1 MGNVADNTP
10 VIIGVGQVSERVGEP
25 GYRERSPMDL
35 AGDALKAAFTDAHAK
50 RSLADALDT
59 VVGVRQFEQS
69 ATRYPAPFG
78 CADNVP
84 RAIARRVGA
93 NPLHAIHEV
102 VGGDRPQRLIGE
114 LAAEIA
120 SGRSKVA
127 AIAGAE
133 ALSTMR
139 ALLARGETRDW
150 SEHRRGDIEDR
161 GPGLEGDL
169 AAIAESIQ
177 GPGRGPQ
184 SLDAQQDR
192 GPSYEGIVDRTAL
205 RHGVGAPIFAYP
217 LAENVRRERLG
228 LGLADYRLE
237 IGRLFA
243 PFTQAAAAN
252 PHSAAPTART
262 AEELATLTERNRL
275 VAEPYGRL
283 VVARDQ
289 VNQGAAVV
297 LASAGEARRLGVP
310 EDRWV
315 HIHAVADCAEPTLLS
330 RADMEASPAAVGA
343 ISSALEIAELRWE
356 NVSFTDLY
364 SCFAIPDFNLLD
376 AFGLDRDDPRGWT
389 LTGGLPFF
397 GGPGNNYSTHAIAE
411 AVARC
416 RAAPG
421 SHALVGANGGTMSKY
436 AAGIYSTA
444 PADWSQSRWSSL
456 AKIEPAFAVL
466 DELDGEASA
475 ETFTIQPGKHGEV
488 ATVIARA
495 GEARV
500 CANSP
505 DPGVI
510 AALRTGPVR
519 GRVVRIE
526 AGEAGQ
532 NRFWFV

>member
-1 MGNVADNTP
+1 MATIADNTP
-10 VIIGVGQVSERVGEP
+10 VIVGVGQVSERVGEP

-35 AGDALKAAFTDAHAK
+35 AGDALRAAFGDAQAR
-50 RSLADALDT
+50 RSLPHALDML
-59 VVGVRQFEQS
+59 VGVRQFEQS
-69 ATRYPAPFG
+69 STRYTAPFG

-93 NPLHAIHEV
+93 NPSQAIHEV

-120 SGRSKVA
+120 AGRSKVA

-133 ALSTMR
+133 ALSTVR

-150 SEHRRGDIEDR
+150 SEHRRGDVEDRGPGIEGTLADVGGAVRAPWVQGPVQHAQEDR
-161 GPGLEGDL
+161 GPGLEG
-169 AAIAESIQ
+169 I
-177 GPGRGPQ
+177 
-184 SLDAQQDR
+184 
-192 GPSYEGIVDRTAL
+192 YDRTAL
-205 RHGVGAPIFAYP
+205 LHGVAAPIFAYP

-228 LGLADYRLE
+228 LSLPDYRTE

-243 PFTQAAAAN
+243 PFTRVAAAN
-252 PHSAAPTART
+252 PHSAAPTVRS

-283 VVARDQ
+283 MVARDQ

-297 LASAGEARRLGVP
+297 LASAGEARRLGIP
-310 EDRWV
+310 EGRWV
-315 HIHAVADCAEPTLLS
+315 HIHGVADCAEPSLLS
-330 RADMEASPAAVGA
+330 RADLEQSPAAVAA
-343 ISSALEIAELRWE
+343 IAAALELAGKRWDDLGA
-356 NVSFTDLY
+356 VDLY
-364 SCFAIPDFNLLD
+364 SCFAIPVFNLID

-397 GGPGNNYSTHAIAE
+397 GGAGNNYSSHAIAE

-421 SHALVGANGGTMSKY
+421 SFALVGANGGTMSKY
-436 AAGIYSTA
+436 AAGVYSTA
-444 PADWSQSRWSSL
+444 PADWSQARWTSL
-456 AKIEPAFAVL
+456 PKIAPTFAVL

-475 ETFTIQPGKHGEV
+475 ETFTVQPGKQGEV
-488 ATVIARA
+488 ATIVART
-495 GEARV
+495 GDARV
-500 CANSP
+500 VANST

-510 AALRTGPVR
+510 AALRAGPVR
-519 GRVVRIE
+519 GRPVRIE
-526 AGEAGQ
+526 AGEGGQ